1 MRRYLNKFLLVT
13 GLLLAF
19 IIPARAASDVAAND
33 TARFLAGMTP
43 SAESPLMP
51 LTQEPGWQQ
60 HARFFDQAFGKL
72 DERQIARIRNWTKEN
87 LTTQRP
93 TMFYMFSGPDFLY
106 ADAFF
111 PRAMTYVLSGLEPVG
126 SVPDLAKLPRGVLR
140 STLRNVESSMGSI
153 LTFSFF
159 ITKHMKSDLR
169 AGQINGTLPLLYV
182 FLARSGKTV
191 REVEHIRL
199 DDGGNIRAAT
209 EPVSG
214 RFPVQGVKIVF
225 SEGNGEAKTLYYF
238 STNLAN
244 DGVTATGFLKFCE
257 KLAPADS
264 LIKSASYLMHTD
276 GFSRI
281 RDFILSH
288 SAAIVQDDSGIP
300 LKYFGGDKWTFS
312 PFGRYYTP
320 LDIFPGTYQRQYTDL
335 FRNSRPINFGIGY
348 RWRTKESNL
357 LLAIKKP

>member
-1 MRRYLNKFLLVT
+1 MRHHLMKFLTIT
-13 GLLLAF
+13 GLLLTLAL
-19 IIPARAASDVAAND
+19 PAHAAADVTAND

-43 SAESPLMP
+43 SADSPLLP

-60 HARFFDQAFGKL
+60 HARFFDQAFAKL
-72 DERQIARIRNWTKEN
+72 DERQIVRIRNWAKEN
-87 LTTQRP
+87 LTAQRP

-111 PRAMTYVLSGLEPVG
+111 PRASTYVLSGLEPVG
-126 SVPDLAKLPRGVLR
+126 SVPDLMKSPRGVLR
-140 STLRNVESSMGSI
+140 STLRNVEASMGSI

-182 FLARSGKTV
+182 FLARSGKTI
-191 REVEHIRL
+191 REVELIKL
-199 DDGGNIRAAT
+199 DDSGNVRPAT
-209 EPVSG
+209 EAVSG

-225 SEGNGEAKTLYYF
+225 AEGGGEPKTLYYF

-276 GFSRI
+276 GFSKI
-281 RDFILSH
+281 RDFIVSH

-300 LKYFGGDKWTFS
+300 LKYFGGDKWTLS
-312 PFGRYYTP
+312 PFGRYYKP

-335 FRNSRPINFGIGY
+335 FRAGRPINFGIGY
-348 RWRTKESNL
+348 RWRPNESNL
-357 LLAIKKP
+357 LLAIRKP